1 MWRGPEMKAVWAHTE
16 ARMREANG
24 QLIQP
29 TGIWEKDYDV
39 ILAELT
45 KGEKAKE
52 DERSREE
59 EEAERTKAL
68 SAEGGWAAVIDR
80 FIQRGVPGIRVIK
93 SQTQTSLAVALARAG
108 MVFLV
113 EDPKNSDSGS
123 GPEWKVSCKTV
134 QGRPPAKLE
143 QAILDCL
150 NSRPRKWD
158 LAFLLVCDH
167 SNLQH
172 KKSIRLCGILTLTT
186 GHDRFLC
193 KHQTN
198 TLYQMHPTRQQR
210 RSTSNNPPR
219 TINPALKFRIRI
231 QGARLCFRCIPS

>member
-16 ARMREANG
+16 ARLKEANG

-29 TGIWEKDYDV
+29 TGVWEKDYDV

-52 DERSREE
+52 DERLREE
-59 EEAERTKAL
+59 EDAERTKAL

-80 FIQRGVPGIRVIK
+80 FIQRGVPGIRVIR

-113 EDPKNSDSGS
+113 EDPKDSDSGS

-158 LAFLLVCDH
+158 LAFLLVRDH
-167 SNLQH
+167 QIFNIRNLFV
-172 KKSIRLCGILTLTT
+172 CGILTLTT
-186 GHDRFLC
+186 GHDRLLR

-198 TLYQMHPTRQQR
+198 TLYQMHTTRQQR
-210 RSTSNNPPR
+210 RSTPNSPPC
-219 TINPALKFRIRI
+219 TINAALKY
-231 QGARLCFRCIPS
+231 